1 MRATTETTWL
11 NYQLFRAQEHGWD
24 DWRIAEAHRDP
35 RRRDPLALPLV
46 ADSEA
51 CR

>member
-1 MRATTETTWL
+1 MRATIQTIWL
-11 NYQLFRAQEHGWD
+11 NYQLFRTQEHDWD

-35 RRRDPLALPLV
+35 LHRDPLGPPLV